1 MVDVFLP
8 GLLPFR
14 SHFSLL
20 DSEQKDRTQV
30 IGSFFQKK
38 TSMVYDKVQSTRG
51 GHTKNFI
58 TVGAINHLAQSQ
70 LFLYGHICMYDY
82 SLLSIYSTH
91 DFQFPSHINRARE
104 KICRS
109 PLQIC
114 FWFRYSI
121 HDLGSVEK
129 VPSKLAPYAYQ
140 KTSMCTREEC
150 HGSQNVEKKH
160 ANQDHTGTK
169 TKSLS
174 RIWCLKNVNFVK
186 NEILK
191 MWILW
196 KVRFWKG
203 EFCEKWDF
211 EKVNFV
217 KSRIFKMWIFG

>member
-104 KICRS
+104 RKKNLQVSS
-109 PLQIC
+109 P
-114 FWFRYSI
+114 
-121 HDLGSVEK
+121 DLLLISVFH
-129 VPSKLAPYAYQ
+129 PRFGIS
-140 KTSMCTREEC
+140 RE
-150 HGSQNVEKKH
+150 S
-160 ANQDHTGTK
+160 A
-169 TKSLS
+169 
-174 RIWCLKNVNFVK
+174 
-186 NEILK
+186 
-191 MWILW
+191 
-196 KVRFWKG
+196 
-203 EFCEKWDF
+203 
-211 EKVNFV
+211 
-217 KSRIFKMWIFG
+217 